1 MSRYELIRLGQL
13 IFSLLLMFGAFL
25 GGLAVGWWRW
35 GRSESTPNRA
45 EPFIALP
52 RRHVSHDLFTPA
64 EMDPEGLP
72 EPVRAS
78 GSAFS
83 AGQRELEASVVDPFN
98 N

>member
-13 IFSLLLMFGAFL
+13 IFSLVLMFGAFL

-35 GRSESTPNRA
+35 GRPRSTPNRP

-64 EMDPEGLP
+64 EMAPEERP
-72 EPVRAS
+72 EPVAS

-83 AGQRELEASVVDPFN
+83 AGRRELEASVDPFN